1 MMKLNTIKIAFLSL
15 LMCFVISIY
24 AESQANVFKT
34 GNVSKEKRAEW
45 TQKYGEKNAN
55 LLASYASTFQ
65 SQTKEIDRLRKLK
78 SLKSALE
85 ASDKTVPLLKSYK
98 QLDSEFDAQGLS
110 EVPEIKALM
119 KEYGTQATIDFVMA
133 VWVNSTEAMVK
144 KEISDLLS
152 DLPNFYSNKLRL
164 EKKLQDKIK
173 SDAKTILNNPI
184 CSIDVQGVAQF
195 YAAMSGQIDHE
206 LEQAVLEYSKRSV
219 EANKSNVTKPKE
231 NSSNKKV
238 VSQSKTTETVKLSKS
253 DPEPIYLDSIGGT
266 KAKNSSKKHT
276 SIWWILLFIG
286 LIAWG
291 VYSTIKSE
299 RVYKKYARG
308 SEYVLVRQG
317 ISWPAFFFTFFW
329 AFYKKAY
336 KLGGIILITMVLG
349 QYIVAFLVGSICGV
363 AKVRPID
370 AASWIVLAR
379 SAFLFFISAAL
390 HYKGNKLVEQ
400 ELVSSGFVEI
410 KDSESINVNSTA
422 NITSVQKCPYCD
434 NPLPANARHCPS
446 CGADLSQAGK

>member
-1 MMKLNTIKIAFLSL
+1 MKFNIIRTAFLSL

-24 AESQANVFKT
+24 AESQENVFKT
-34 GNVSKEKRAEW
+34 GNVTKEKRAEW
-45 TQKYGEKNAN
+45 TQKYGEKNAK
-55 LLASYASTFQ
+55 LLTSYAATFQ
-65 SQTKEIDRLRKLK
+65 SQTKEIDRLRKLN

-85 ASDKTVPLLKSYK
+85 ASDKTVPLLKAYK
-98 QLDSEFDAQGLS
+98 QLNSEFGPQELD
-110 EVPEIKALM
+110 EVPELKAFM
-119 KEYGTQATIDFVMA
+119 KGYGIQATIDFVYR
-133 VWVNSTEAMVK
+133 VWVDSTEAMVK

-152 DLPNFYSNKLRL
+152 DLPNFYSNKIKL
-164 EKKLQDKIK
+164 EKKLQDKVK
-173 SDAKTILNNPI
+173 DDALTIAKNQI
-184 CSIDVQGVAQF
+184 CSLDVEGIARF
-195 YAAMSGQIDHE
+195 GAAMSGQIDSE
-206 LEQAVLEYSKRSV
+206 LTRAIQEYNKRIAEASV
-219 EANKSNVTKPKE
+219 SNAKKPKE
-231 NSSNKKV
+231 NPSNKKV
-238 VSQSKTTETVKLSKS
+238 ASQSKTTETVKLPKS
-253 DPEPIYLDSIGGT
+253 DPTPIYLDSIDGK
-266 KAKNSSKKHT
+266 KAKNSSKKHI
-276 SIWWILLFIG
+276 SIWWILLIIA

-299 RVYKKYARG
+299 RIYKKYARG

-349 QYIVAFLVGSICGV
+349 QYIVAFLVSSICGV

-370 AASWIVLAR
+370 TASWIILAR
-379 SAFLFFISAAL
+379 SAFLFFISGAL

-410 KDSESINVNSTA
+410 NDSERVSVNPPENTV
-422 NITSVQKCPYCD
+422 SVQKCPYCD